1 MYFKHYVN
9 KIEDVFVEI
18 AANSNNLNNYSNLQV
33 NPR

>member
-18 AANSNNLNNYSNLQV
+18 AANSNNISNYFY
-33 NPR
+33 